1 MLSNTKAFHTYK
13 LYTTVNLT
21 FNEYRN
27 RPLWPVFFYLDHS
40 LLRPKRMKNLFE
52 ATYDC
57 LMESNL
63 DSKVKMLDQLL
74 ENWTN
79 DNFEFSIF
87 EPVERIPDPGRPA
100 KPELVPPKELP
111 KRGLGTKEG
120 HAALMHSIAHIE
132 FNAINL
138 ALDAVYRFQD
148 MPKEYYRD
156 WLGVAGEESYHFQMI
171 REQLFHL
178 GYEYGDF
185 PAHNGLWMSTHDTDH
200 DPLIRMALVPRT
212 LEARGL
218 DVTPP
223 MMAKLRAIGD
233 KRGVEILKIL
243 LRDEIGHV
251 EVGTRWF
258 RYLCKQRDLNPFNTF
273 QAVIEKYH
281 YGDLR
286 GPFNYEAR
294 EKAGFSEEEIAWLK
308 TL

>member
-1 MLSNTKAFHTYK
+1 MH
-13 LYTTVNLT
+13 
-21 FNEYRN
+21 
-27 RPLWPVFFYLDHS
+27 
-40 LLRPKRMKNLFE
+40 NLFQSV
-52 ATYDC
+52 YDC
-57 LMESNL
+57 LMERDIDRKMQQLSELLNL
-63 DSKVKMLDQLL
+63 WSEQQFSFDKLD
-74 ENWTN
+74 E
-79 DNFEFSIF
+79 IH
-87 EPVERIPDPGRPA
+87 RIAEPGRPE
-100 KPELVPPKELP
+100 KPVLVSPKDLP
-111 KRGLGTKEG
+111 RRRLGSEEG

-148 MPKEYYRD
+148 MPEQYYGD
-156 WLGVAGEESYHFQMI
+156 WLGVAGEESFHFQMI
-171 REQLFHL
+171 REHLAHL

-185 PAHNGLWMSTHDTDH
+185 PAHNGLWQTTYETDH
-200 DPLIRMALVPRT
+200 DPMVRMALVPRT

-223 MMAKLRAIGD
+223 MINKLRSIGD

-258 RYLCKQRDLNPFNTF
+258 RYLCEQQNLNPFQQF
-273 QAVIEKYH
+273 QHIIERYYH
-281 YGDLR
+281 GDLN

-294 EKAGFSEEEIAWLK
+294 QQAGFSDDEIAWLK